1 MFKPHFSWFP
11 QFAFIKNVIF
21 MDLRK
26 HYVKNRKGSNIIQKQ
41 FTKWKKSTYSKVK
54 RKKKD
59 IIFFFFQLST
69 CLLQIEEN
77 LVTEQSCKEVMKIY
91 CI

>member
-41 FTKWKKSTYSKVK
+41 FTKWKKVHIQ
-54 RKKKD
+54 R
-59 IIFFFFQLST
+59 
-69 CLLQIEEN
+69 
-77 LVTEQSCKEVMKIY
+77 
-91 CI
+91 